1 MKQGRRDTS
10 FGFGKKSRRSLTR
23 EQWIAS
29 LRWNITD
36 ATDALKAALS
46 MRNWSGVIKYAEQLK
61 RLEAKLHRAEIVG
74 PSFRRRVVRAR
85 SETSSQQENR
95 WRRQREGY
103 RGLP

>member
-1 MKQGRRDTS
+1 MRSSRGRDERRR
-10 FGFGKKSRRSLTR
+10 GSRTR

-36 ATDALKAALS
+36 ATEALKAALS
-46 MRNWSGVIKYAEQLK
+46 MRKWDGVIKYAEQIK
-61 RLEAKLHRAEIVG
+61 RLEAKLHRAEIG
-74 PSFRRRVVRAR
+74 TGAHYPFRRREMRA
-85 SETSSQQENR
+85 SETSAEQQAR